1 LSEQEFAL
9 TTSSSLV
16 DMAVVMF
23 DSRPLK
29 QAGAQFGQDLELF
42 RAAVGAGPDPV
53 AEAVGCRDNC
63 APTSLDDPTFVC

>member
-1 LSEQEFAL
+1 
-9 TTSSSLV
+9 
-16 DMAVVMF
+16 MF

-53 AEAVGCRDNC
+53 AEAIGCRDNRT
-63 APTSLDDPTFVC
+63 PTSLDDQTFVC

>member
-1 LSEQEFAL
+1 
-9 TTSSSLV
+9 
-16 DMAVVMF
+16 MF

-53 AEAVGCRDNC
+53 AEAVGCRDHRT
-63 APTSLDDPTFVC
+63 PTSLDPGLRRDDEQK